1 MALPPPIIPET
12 EDSTSSPLSETSSGY
27 ISTSISTA
35 TLSDVYTLSWDIP
48 PSSGSKADIFEA
60 VPDEEEEDKLT
71 YLTDQPGP
79 REVLLVFD
87 NKAAVERTDSA
98 PTKPDSTPSNLNQ
111 IQQEATLSPSVQ
123 SNDPEEPN
131 SEELSK
137 TEHKQDSPLEHV
149 GSEQA
154 DSLEPIKDSLLVQ
167 ENDTKQT
174 DVSQND
180 PTEPETP
187 QTEELQ
193 LAATDKTESRPSAQ
207 EAQSE
212 TIMPQL
218 KQPKQDQETLDT
230 AQVPDSKVLLP
241 TPDSSG
247 DPVLQ
252 GLPKKLAASQVSNPN
267 GTSTLTLSST
277 TDETEEEVPD
287 NTSTKATKGPEPS
300 LSSGE
305 PSKPNASVA
314 NPFKIQKVKSS
325 GLQSFQRILG
335 KEDEKSSQVDRA
347 SSLGSG
353 LNLTVPL
360 ESLEIISDS
369 EEGDAATTVVPDW
382 LKEGEFVTVGTN
394 KCGIVRFVGPTDFAE
409 GTWVGV
415 ELEVPAGEKRKTQS
429 CCFLMYFLASSIATQ
444 NFEPACLSLSFFRKK

>member
-1 MALPPPIIPET
+1 MPLPPPIIPES

-48 PSSGSKADIFEA
+48 PSSGSRADIFEP
-60 VPDEEEEDKLT
+60 VPDEEEEDKMT
-71 YLTDQPGP
+71 YLTDQSGP

-87 NKAAVERTDSA
+87 DKGTVARTDSA
-98 PTKPDSTPSNLNQ
+98 PTKPDNTPSNLNQ

-123 SNDPEEPN
+123 SNDQEEP
-131 SEELSK
+131 
-137 TEHKQDSPLEHV
+137 EHKPQMFQVSPLEHV
-149 GSEQA
+149 GSEQV

-167 ENDTKQT
+167 ENETIQT
-174 DVSQND
+174 DVLQKD

-187 QTEELQ
+187 QTEISE
-193 LAATDKTESRPSAQ
+193 LAATDETESKPTAQ

-212 TIMPQL
+212 TIMPQP
-218 KQPKQDQETLDT
+218 KQPKQDKAALDT
-230 AQVPDSKVLLP
+230 AQVPDSEVLLP
-241 TPDSSG
+241 TLTLSG
-247 DPVLQ
+247 EPVLQ
-252 GLPKKLAASQVSNPN
+252 GLSKKQATSDVSNPN
-267 GTSTLTLSST
+267 GTSILTLSST
-277 TDETEEEVPD
+277 TDDAEEEVLD
-287 NTSTKATKGPEPS
+287 KTSTKATKGPE
-300 LSSGE
+300 SSGE

-335 KEDEKSSQVDRA
+335 KEDEKASQVDRA

-353 LNLTVPL
+353 LNLAVPL

-369 EEGDAATTVVPDW
+369 EEGDASSTVVPDW

-415 ELEVPAGEKRKTQS
+415 ELEVPAGEK
-429 CCFLMYFLASSIATQ
+429 
-444 NFEPACLSLSFFRKK
+444 KKNTILLLLHTF